1 MAAPSSRRIEP
12 LLPISTA
19 AQGFTATAAVLTL
32 TAHSPTITG
41 TITRAVTAATI
52 TLTAHSPTITSPK
65 TLTVT
70 AATGVLTAHAPT
82 LTPGTATL
90 TVTAAV
96 LTLTA
101 HSPAISTSGAPP
113 QTITVLAATLT
124 LTAHAPA
131 VTGAKTL
138 TVTAAVLTLTAH
150 GPSVLS
156 PKTLTITAAILTV
169 TAHAPSVLSPKT
181 LTITAAVLTLTAH
194 GPTITT
200 GSTIQW
206 FKVGPIGP
214 SPPTRVAGIIRQITV
229 ANFVGSFYLE
239 AMLRTTNPA
248 RPAYCRLYNKTDSV
262 DVFGSEAQTPG
273 TVPTRTRSGAFTL
286 LGTKEY
292 EIEFGGQTGGTH
304 NWHGADLVVAP

>member
-52 TLTAHSPTITSPK
+52 TLTAHSPTLTSPK
-65 TLTVT
+65 ALTVT
-70 AATGVLTAHAPT
+70 AATVTLTAHAPT

-150 GPSVLS
+150 G
-156 PKTLTITAAILTV
+156 
-169 TAHAPSVLSPKT
+169 PSVLSPKT

>member
-1 MAAPSSRRIEP
+1 MAAASSRRIEP

-52 TLTAHSPTITSPK
+52 TLTAHSPTLTSPK
-65 TLTVT
+65 ALTVT
-70 AATGVLTAHAPT
+70 AATVTLTAHAPT

-156 PKTLTITAAILTV
+156 PKT
-169 TAHAPSVLSPKT
+169 
-181 LTITAAVLTLTAH
+181 
-194 GPTITT
+194 PTITT

>member
-1 MAAPSSRRIEP
+1 MAAASSRRIEP

-52 TLTAHSPTITSPK
+52 TLTAHSPTLTSPK
-65 TLTVT
+65 ALTVT
-70 AATGVLTAHAPT
+70 AATVTLTAHAPT

-124 LTAHAPA
+124 LTAHAP
-131 VTGAKTL
+131 
-138 TVTAAVLTLTAH
+138 
-150 GPSVLS
+150 
-156 PKTLTITAAILTV
+156 
-169 TAHAPSVLSPKT
+169 SVLSPKT

-214 SPPTRVAGIIRQITV
+214 SPPTRVAGMIRQIAI
-229 ANFVGSFYLE
+229 ANFVGNFYLE

-248 RPAYCRLYNKTDSV
+248 RPAYCRLYNRTDSV
-262 DVFGSEAQTPG
+262 DVFGSQAQTPS
-273 TVPTRTRSGAFTL
+273 TVPTRTRPGAFTL